1 MALVIFSSIVFFA
14 SARMP
19 GGASIKQTGI
29 GALLVGSWTSA
40 QTSKQTRRYNRGLV
54 YAAEPAIRSL
64 RIAANPSTS
73 RRNHSSFGAVVQVQR
88 AISKNAAFTA
98 DDSSNLYSQV
108 QCWKHHAQRV

>member
-1 MALVIFSSIVFFA
+1 MALLIFSSILFFA

-29 GALLVGSWTSA
+29 GALLSWTSA
-40 QTSKQTRRYNRGLV
+40 QTSKQTRRYNLGLV

-73 RRNHSSFGAVVQVQR
+73 RRNHSSFSAVVQVQR

-108 QCWKHHAQRV
+108 QCWKHHA